1 MAAICSKMMDCAVP
15 ISDSKPTPQDL
26 KERRRSV
33 RTERRRSEI
42 LDAAKKVF
50 LDRDFAAVTIDEI
63 AEAAAF
69 SRATIYLYFKSKQD
83 VYTGVL
89 LRDMNTLISGLTES
103 LIRTDTVRNNLF
115 RMATSYMNFFRK
127 HPEYFAT
134 LSFYFFPG
142 RREPLPEEASANI
155 EARLAD
161 GILSIEEAIKLG
173 IERGEARP
181 VDARAVTLSL
191 WAQWMGSAY
200 LAVTGQTS
208 DYGRTMEQV
217 FADGIDIFLEGIIV
231 RSPS

>member
-1 MAAICSKMMDCAVP
+1 MAAISSKMMDCAVP
-15 ISDSKPTPQDL
+15 ISDSKPTPQDV
-26 KERRRSV
+26 KERRKSV

-50 LDRDFAAVTIDEI
+50 LDRDFSTVTIEEI

-69 SRATIYLYFKSKQD
+69 SRATIYLYFKSKQE

-89 LRDMNTLISGLTES
+89 LRDMDTLITGLTDS

-115 RMATSYMNFFRK
+115 RMATSYMNFFRN

-142 RREPLPEEASANI
+142 RREPLPEEASATI
-155 EARLAD
+155 EGRLAD

-181 VDARAVTLSL
+181 VDARAVTLAL
-191 WAQWMGSAY
+191 WAQWMGSAN
-200 LAVTGQTS
+200 LGVTGQTAE
-208 DYGRTMEQV
+208 YGRTMEQI

-231 RSPS
+231 RQPS

>member
-1 MAAICSKMMDCAVP
+1 MMMDCAVP
-15 ISDSKPTPQDL
+15 TSDSKPAPLDL
-26 KERRRSV
+26 KERRRAM

-50 LDRDFAAVTIDEI
+50 LDRDFSTVTIDEI
-63 AEAAAF
+63 AEGAAF
-69 SRATIYLYFKSKQD
+69 SRATIYLYFKSTQD

-89 LRDMNTLISGLTES
+89 LRDMDTLISGLIDS

-115 RMATSYMNFFRK
+115 RMATSYMNFFRN
-127 HPEYFAT
+127 HPEYFGA

-142 RREPLPEEASANI
+142 RREPLPDDASATI
-155 EARLAD
+155 ETRLAE

-181 VDARAVTLSL
+181 VDSRAATLSL
-191 WAQWMGSAY
+191 WAQWMGNAY
-200 LAVTGQTS
+200 LAVTGQTT
-208 DYGRTMEQV
+208 DYGRSMEQV

-231 RSPS
+231 RTPS